1 MDIHDEIG
9 SQLTKISL
17 LSQRIKLNY
26 EKKKEIDA
34 NTIDKITASSKE
46 VVGNLGEIIW
56 TTNPKYDNL
65 QSLLAY
71 LRNYITNFFEQTNI
85 DHTIDFP
92 DEVPPV
98 SISPALL

>member
-17 LSQRIKLNY
+17 LSQRIKIELKIRN
-26 EKKKEIDA
+26 EVDA
-34 NTIDKITASSKE
+34 ELVDKITASSKE

-56 TTNPKYDNL
+56 TVNPKHDNL

-71 LRNYITNFFEQTNI
+71 MRNYISNFFEQT
-85 DHTIDFP
+85 TI
-92 DEVPPV
+92 E
-98 SISPALL
+98 SYN